1 MSRAARRA
9 AVRIADLKN
18 MALTGLYSS
27 GSVKNVT
34 SCTVT
39 TVGRPGRSGI
49 E

>member
-1 MSRAARRA
+1 MAALNS
-9 AVRIADLKN
+9 IALPGACSD
-18 MALTGLYSS
+18 
-27 GSVKNVT
+27 GSVKYVT